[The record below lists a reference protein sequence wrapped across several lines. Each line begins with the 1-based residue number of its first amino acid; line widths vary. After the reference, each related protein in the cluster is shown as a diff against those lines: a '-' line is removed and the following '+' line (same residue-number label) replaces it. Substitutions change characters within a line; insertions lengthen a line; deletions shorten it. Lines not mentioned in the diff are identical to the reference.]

1 MQNVTN
7 AAEWDILRILLFER
21 KNLYSRWVKMMRKM
35 KKIQTIY
42 VLWLSLGLMCSPL
55 KLTYWTQMTDYEPPW
70 YEVLYINDKAV
81 EFKIDSSADVC
92 VVTEHTIRT
101 PDTKLLR

>member
-1 MQNVTN
+1 
-7 AAEWDILRILLFER
+7 
-21 KNLYSRWVKMMRKM
+21 
-35 KKIQTIY
+35 
-42 VLWLSLGLMCSPL
+42 
-55 KLTYWTQMTDYEPPW
+55 MTDYEPPW